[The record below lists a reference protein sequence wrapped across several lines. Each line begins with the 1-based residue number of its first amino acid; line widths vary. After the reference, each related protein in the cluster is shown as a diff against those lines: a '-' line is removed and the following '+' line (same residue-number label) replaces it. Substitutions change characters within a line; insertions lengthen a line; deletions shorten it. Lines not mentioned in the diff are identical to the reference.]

1 MPEQHPEDSVDM
13 GFIETMKERG
23 LMAQV
28 THEAELLEHLQAG
41 KRTAYIG
48 FDPTAP
54 SLHVGH
60 LLQAMT
66 LRRWQ
71 QAGHRVIAVVG
82 GGTAL
87 VGDPS
92 GKTEMRAMLT
102 PDDVDRNMV
111 GLRTQLG
118 KFIDFSSPATAI
130 MANNA
135 DWLKQLNY
143 VGLLREV
150 GAHMSVNRML
160 SADCFKQRWEK
171 GLSFLEFNYMIMQSY
186 DFLHLFRTEQC
197 TLQMG
202 GDDQWSNILA
212 GMELVRRLGGG
223 QAFALTTPLLA
234 TADGKKMGKT
244 EKGAVW
250 LDPALT
256 TPYDFFQFWRNVDDS
271 LAARCLA
278 FFTELPMPEVH
289 RLAALKDAEINAA
302 KIELA
307 WHVTRF
313 VHGEGEADKAKASA
327 SRLFTGGGEGG
338 GNEPEVTI
346 TKDQLGSGLNVLDFL
361 VLTGIVP
368 SKSEARRLVQQ
379 GGLAIHGEKVED
391 MAYSVS
397 GKDFRGT
404 EGCLVKKGKKHYYRI
419 RF

>member
-1 MPEQHPEDSVDM
+1 M
-13 GFIETMKERG
+13 GFIEVMKERG
-23 LMAQV
+23 LLAQV
-28 THEAELLEHLQAG
+28 THEDELREHLQTP
-41 KRTAYIG
+41 RTAYIG

-87 VGDPS
+87 VGDPT

-102 PDDVDRNMV
+102 PADVDRNMV
-111 GLRTQLG
+111 GIKSQLA
-118 KFIDFSSPATAI
+118 KFIDFGSPASAI

-135 DWLKQLNY
+135 DWLKKLNY
-143 VGLLREV
+143 VDLLREV
-150 GAHMSVNRML
+150 GTHMSVNRML
-160 SADCFKQRWEK
+160 AADCFKQRWEK

-186 DFLHLFRTEQC
+186 DFLHLYRTEKC
-197 TLQMG
+197 TVQMG

-212 GMELVRRLGGG
+212 GMELVRRIGGG
-223 QAFALTTPLLA
+223 QAFALTTALLA

-256 TPYDFFQFWRNVDDS
+256 SPYDFFQFWRNVDDG
-271 LAARCLA
+271 LVPRCLA
-278 FFTELPMPEVH
+278 FFTDLPMTEVD
-289 RLAALKDAEINAA
+289 RLAALKDAEINVA
-302 KIELA
+302 KVELG
-307 WHVTRF
+307 WHVTKF
-313 VHGEGEADKAKASA
+313 VHGVAEADQAKATAA
-327 SRLFTGGGEGG
+327 SLFAGGVAAG

-346 TKDQLGSGLNVLDFL
+346 TKDQLGTGLTVLDFL
-361 VLTGIVP
+361 VLTEIAP
-368 SKSEARRLVQQ
+368 SKGEARRLVQQ

-391 MAYSVS
+391 MGYLVTE
-397 GKDFRGT
+397 KDFRGT
-404 EGCLVKKGKKHYYRI
+404 EGCLIKKGKKHYYRI

>member
-1 MPEQHPEDSVDM
+1 M

-28 THEAELLEHLQAG
+28 THEDELEDHLRTG

-87 VGDPS
+87 VGDPT

-102 PDDVDRNMV
+102 EGDVERNMV
-111 GLRTQLG
+111 GLRAQLG
-118 KFIDFSSPATAI
+118 KFIDFGSRESAT

-135 DWLKQLNY
+135 DWLKKLNY
-143 VGLLREV
+143 VDLLREV

-186 DFLHLFRTEQC
+186 DFLHLFRTEKC

-256 TPYDFFQFWRNVDDS
+256 SPYDFFQFWRNVDDS
-271 LAARCLA
+271 LVARCLA
-278 FFTELPMPEVH
+278 FFTELPMAEVN
-289 RLAALKDAEINAA
+289 RLAALRDAEINAA
-302 KIELA
+302 KVELA

-313 VHGEGEADKAKASA
+313 VHGQAEADKAKESA
-327 SRLFTGGGEGG
+327 AKLFAGGGAGPG

-346 TKDQLGSGLNVLDFL
+346 TKAQLGAGLNVLDFL
-361 VLTGIVP
+361 VLTQVAP

-391 MAYSVS
+391 MAYLVTE
-397 GKDFRGT
+397 KDFRGP